1 LEKSDL
7 INRNMQLIGVD
18 IGGSHISAARVSFL
32 KGKTF
37 VSEFKDRAMDTNK
50 AAELIISTWASVIR
64 EVTQG
69 DKAYKVGI
77 AMPGPYD
84 YPNGISLIEDQE
96 KMRALFGL
104 SVKNLLANEL
114 EVSANSIIFTN
125 DAEAFL
131 LGESIA
137 GAGRG
142 FQNSIGI
149 TLGTGLGSAI
159 KIQNQVQD
167 AKLWTAPFRD
177 GIAEDYLGTAWFQV
191 FAADRYQLEI
201 KGVKDLVQHGFD
213 QTIADQIF
221 RIFGDTF
228 GEFLL
233 PYIRKNK
240 AEGVI
245 LGGKIALVA
254 DRFLPYTIDFLKK
267 SAVDIPIQVSE
278 LGEKSALIG
287 ACHPFLIQSV

>member
-1 LEKSDL
+1 MEKSDL
-7 INRNMQLIGVD
+7 SSRNTQLIGVD
-18 IGGSHISAARVSFL
+18 IGGSHISAASVSFS
-32 KGKTF
+32 KGNTF
-37 VSEFKDRAMDTNK
+37 VSGFKDRAVDTGDT
-50 AAELIISTWASVIR
+50 ADYIISAWASVIR

-69 DKAYKVGI
+69 DETYKVGI

-114 EVSANSIIFTN
+114 EISPNSIIFTN

-159 KIQNQVQD
+159 KIQDQVQD

-177 GIAEDYLGTAWFQV
+177 GIAEDYLGTAWFQA
-191 FAADRYQLEI
+191 FASDRFQLKI
-201 KGVKDLVQHGFD
+201 KGVKDLVQPDFD

-221 RIFGDTF
+221 RIFGNTL

-233 PYIRKNK
+233 PYIQGNK

-254 DRFLPYTIDFLKK
+254 DRFLPSTSDYLKR
-267 SAVDIPIQVSE
+267 STLNIPIQVSE

-287 ACHPFLIQSV
+287 ACHPFLIQSA